1 MNLTLEEQSW
11 LDGACGPGVAM
22 AMRILVDMGRILGAD
37 RLIPIVSSHID
48 GCLYHGPAGVDFAE
62 RLVDGR
68 AQVVVPSTLNVGAV
82 DLRRPDR
89 MRLSPEDHELALRL
103 MRAYEALGC
112 KPTWTCAPY
121 QAGHRPGVG
130 QDIAWAE
137 SNAVVFA
144 NSALGARTNRYGDFM
159 DICCAV
165 TGRAPRYGLH
175 IQENRAARLLVKTD
189 GLSDQ
194 LKTMEAFYPVLGAWL
209 GRESGGE
216 IAVVDGLPRSTT
228 EDQLKALGAAAAST
242 GAVAL
247 FHVAGVTPE
256 APTVEAALQGR
267 APDKTLVLTA
277 EMVRAARDSLSTV
290 SGERLDVVAL
300 GSPHFSEA
308 EVDTF
313 QLALAGRRTASPVYI
328 CTGRHVADRLARD
341 GRLQDLESRGV
352 EIVIDTC
359 VVATPILKGAPGGV
373 LMTNSGKFAHYGPA
387 NTGYESV
394 FGTLG
399 DCVESAV
406 AGRVVRDER
415 AWA

>member
-1 MNLTLEEQSW
+1 MELTAEENSW
-11 LDGACGPGVAM
+11 LEGACGPGVAM

-37 RLIPIVSSHID
+37 RLIPITSSHID
-48 GCLYHGPAGVDFAE
+48 GCLYHGPAGVAFAE
-62 RLVDGR
+62 RLVEGR

-89 MRLSPEDHELALRL
+89 MLLSEEDHALALRL

-121 QAGHRPGVG
+121 QAGHRPAQG

-137 SNAVVFA
+137 SNAVVFV
-144 NSALGARTNRYGDFM
+144 NSVLGARTNRYGDFM

-175 IQENRAARLLVKTD
+175 LPENRAARLVVTTD
-189 GLSDQ
+189 GLSDR
-194 LKTMEAFYPVLGAWL
+194 LKSMEAFYPVLGAWL

-216 IAVVDGLPRSTT
+216 IAVIDGLPSSTT
-228 EDQLKALGAAAAST
+228 EDQLKGLGAAAAST
-242 GAVAL
+242 GSVAL

-256 APTVEAALQGR
+256 APTLKTALQGR
-267 APDKTLVLTA
+267 APARVVALTP
-277 EMVRAARDSLSTV
+277 EMVRTARDSLSTV
-290 SGERLDVVAL
+290 AGERLDVVAL

-308 EVDTF
+308 EIDAF
-313 QLALAGRRTASPVYI
+313 EAALAGRTTRAPVYI
-328 CTGRHVADRLARD
+328 CTGRHVADRLAEA
-341 GRLQDLESRGV
+341 GRLEGLEARGV

-359 VVATPILKGAPGGV
+359 VVATPILKGGPGGV

-406 AGRVVRDER
+406 AGRIVRDER
-415 AWA
+415 AWS

>member
-1 MNLTLEEQSW
+1 MNLTAEEQYW

-37 RLIPIVSSHID
+37 RLIPVSSTHID
-48 GCLYHGPAGVDFAE
+48 GCLYHGPAGVAFAE
-62 RLVDGR
+62 RLVEGR

-89 MRLSPEDHELALRL
+89 MLLSPEDHDLALRL

-112 KPTWTCAPY
+112 KATWTCAPY
-121 QAGHRPGVG
+121 QAGHRPALG
-130 QDIAWAE
+130 QDVAWAE
-137 SNAVVFA
+137 SNAVVFV
-144 NSALGARTNRYGDFM
+144 NSVLGARTNRYGDFM

-165 TGRAPRYGLH
+165 TGRAPLYGLH
-175 IQENRAARLLVKTD
+175 IQENRAARLLVTTD
-189 GLSDQ
+189 GLSAG
-194 LKTMEAFYPVLGAWL
+194 LKSMEAFYPVLGAWL
-209 GRESGGE
+209 GRESAGE
-216 IAVVDGLPRSTT
+216 IAVIDGLPLSAT

-242 GAVAL
+242 GAVAM

-256 APTVEAALQGR
+256 ATTVKAALQGR
-267 APDKTLVLTA
+267 EPSRVVALTPDLVR
-277 EMVRAARDSLSTV
+277 VARDSLSTV
-290 SGERLDVVAL
+290 DGEKLDVVAL

-308 EVDTF
+308 EIDAF
-313 QLALAGRRTASPVYI
+313 EAALAGRTTRAPVYI
-328 CTGRHVADRLARD
+328 CTGRHVANRLAES
-341 GRLQDLESRGV
+341 GRLDALESRGV

-359 VVATPILKGAPGGV
+359 VVATPILKGGAGGV